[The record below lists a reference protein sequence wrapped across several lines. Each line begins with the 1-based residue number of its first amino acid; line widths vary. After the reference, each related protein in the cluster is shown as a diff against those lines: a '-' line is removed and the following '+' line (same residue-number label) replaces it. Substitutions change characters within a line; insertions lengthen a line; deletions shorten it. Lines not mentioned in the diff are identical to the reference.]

1 MRRLILVIAMTAA
14 ALLLVSGPSQARVEG
29 PWCAEYGLGVGTWVQ
44 DCSMRTFE
52 MCRMEVIA
60 GNRGYCSPNPRW
72 QAAVAAEGA
81 RRAAKKRKRYR

>member
-1 MRRLILVIAMTAA
+1 MRRLVLMIATTAA
-14 ALLLVSGPSQARVEG
+14 VLLTTGSGQARVKG
-29 PWCAEYGLGVGTWVQ
+29 PWCAEYGLGLGTWVQ

-72 QAAVAAEGA
+72 HAHTTDGGSR
-81 RRAAKKRKRYR
+81 RRARKRARY